1 MILKEIKKTNKK
13 ILIVLKRYLNKLK
26 EIEYYIIFNLFLT
39 K

>member
-1 MILKEIKKTNKK
+1 MILKEIKQIKRY
-13 ILIVLKRYLNKLK
+13 LIVLKRYLNKLK